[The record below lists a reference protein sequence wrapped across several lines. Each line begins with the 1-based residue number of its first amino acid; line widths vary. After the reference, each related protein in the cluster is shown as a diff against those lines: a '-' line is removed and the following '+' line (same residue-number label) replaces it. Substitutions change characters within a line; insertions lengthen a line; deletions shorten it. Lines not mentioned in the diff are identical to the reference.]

1 MAICSNGGVLGAPAV
16 YCTTCVGLRA
26 KIRQNTLFLSL
37 ITGRHCLAACLT
49 MILRMTTHITR
60 FVNFQ
65 LSNEAEGLFGGEKMM
80 TSYIFLFTTNFV
92 ALNFIISRCWLFK
105 ACMR

>member
-1 MAICSNGGVLGAPAV
+1 M
-16 YCTTCVGLRA
+16 
-26 KIRQNTLFLSL
+26 
-37 ITGRHCLAACLT
+37 AACLT

-80 TSYIFLFTTNFV
+80 TSYIFFVHYQLRGFKFYYLPLLVIQSLHALMQLLQKCHFTF
-92 ALNFIISRCWLFK
+92 
-105 ACMR
+105 

>member
-1 MAICSNGGVLGAPAV
+1 M
-16 YCTTCVGLRA
+16 
-26 KIRQNTLFLSL
+26 
-37 ITGRHCLAACLT
+37 AACLT

-92 ALNFIISRCWLFK
+92 ALNFIISRRWLFK